1 MLVLIVTDAADPKS
15 IEMAEEPQNNLLAT
29 LRAGDRDLLAGHLES
44 VALAAGDVLYEVGD
58 EVDEVYFPCGPALV
72 SFMVAFEDGKSA
84 ETALIGREG
93 AIGGIV
99 SQGRLPAFA
108 RSIVQHSG
116 SFNRLPVARLAA
128 AKAASPSLDRLFARY
143 ADCVVAQIFQA
154 VACSATHG
162 IEQRLARWL
171 LATRDRTGELHVP
184 VTQERL
190 AATLGVG
197 RGYITR
203 VVTDLRAAGLL
214 DSRRGGL
221 IILDLDGLAHR
232 ACGCNR
238 AIRRHF
244 DDVLA
249 GVYPAETPAPG
260 ANAARTE
267 QKRAAA

>member
-1 MLVLIVTDAADPKS
+1 MTD
-15 IEMAEEPQNNLLAT
+15 EPQNNLLAT
-29 LRAGDRDLLAGHLES
+29 LRADDRKRLAGDLEP
-44 VALAAGDVLYEVGD
+44 VTLAAGDVLYEVGD
-58 EVDEVYFPCGPALV
+58 DVDEVYFPCGPALV
-72 SFMVAFEDGKSA
+72 SFMVAFEDGKTA

-108 RSIVQHSG
+108 RSIVQYPG
-116 SFNRLPVARLAA
+116 RFQRLPVARLAA

-197 RGYITR
+197 RGYVTR
-203 VVTDLRAAGLL
+203 VVTDLREAGVL

-221 IILDLDGLAHR
+221 TILDLDGLTHR
-232 ACGCNR
+232 ACGCNN
-238 AIRRHF
+238 AIRQHF
-244 DDVLA
+244 KAVLA
-249 GVYPAETPAPG
+249 GVYPDEPEVPAG
-260 ANAARTE
+260 QNHA
-267 QKRAAA
+267 K